1 MEFEGFPENQDFA
14 PHGISALVDSKD
26 KSTIYIAAVN
36 HRRSGSVIE
45 LFTYTLGSKTLQY
58 RKSVIDQDLLNAPN
72 DVLLI
77 GKNEFYATNDIY
89 SRGLARTLA
98 IYFRLSH
105 GRVVFYDGNK
115 MKTVLPNMVYP
126 NGIISSDDMQ
136 TIYIASSLE
145 RKLFIYDRNEVTNRL
160 KLTDSID
167 VGIIGDNLAYDSKTK
182 SILVT
187 GHSHAF
193 KFKSA
198 TESSVPSPSVVVK
211 VYPNTDKVTHW

>member
-1 MEFEGFPENQDFA
+1 
-14 PHGISALVDSKD
+14 
-26 KSTIYIAAVN
+26 
-36 HRRSGSVIE
+36 
-45 LFTYTLGSKTLQY
+45 
-58 RKSVIDQDLLNAPN
+58 
-72 DVLLI
+72 
-77 GKNEFYATNDIY
+77 
-89 SRGLARTLA
+89 
-98 IYFRLSH
+98 
-105 GRVVFYDGNK
+105 
-115 MKTVLPNMVYP
+115 
-126 NGIISSDDMQ
+126 MQ